1 MTRIGIYGWG
11 VVAPR
16 SRNVE
21 AFEANLAS
29 SESWL
34 TPFAGFGPSNFL
46 VGAPDFD
53 FADYRPWI
61 EERFPPSKY
70 PQLRQKMGHTTLMA
84 VGAFIQSL
92 QQNDGIEKV
101 LQELGADAQVMV
113 GTGLGDLP
121 TFYDTSIELF
131 RAQRR
136 WDRFWAQPERNAD
149 RLNYEESTPEQRDD
163 LRVEWQI
170 PDDPTRHGGNPDER
184 ELVSLAWNRFWMER
198 SDGLQRFLD
207 AWNDIE
213 SEGVSGD
220 VAAGKLHAIRRKRTA
235 IDRLMREWE
244 CPAPPWMSVSTN
256 LLWNIHNTPASQVSM
271 LGRITGAAFAPVAA
285 CSTFG
290 VALHLG
296 MQAIRAGEARAVVV
310 GAADPPPHS
319 LTVGTFY
326 GARVLAADRSPSV
339 PLTEL
344 RGTHAAGGAC
354 VWIIGE
360 QEFMESH
367 GFRPLGLE
375 LLGVGVTS
383 DADHIITP
391 SEDGPRESI
400 RRALA
405 DAGISPGE
413 IGTWDLHATAT
424 PGDVQEV
431 TNLRSVLGESVCLT
445 ARKGTFGHGMSVAG
459 GWELMA
465 QHLGVSGG
473 RIFPTPLQDHELNEH
488 LRGLSF
494 RYVASGG
501 CEVPEGAA
509 GKLSM
514 GVGGINA
521 CVISRP
527 WS

>member
-16 SRNVE
+16 SRDVE
-21 AFEANLAS
+21 SFAANLAS
-29 SESWL
+29 SDSWL
-34 TPFAGFGPSNFL
+34 TPFDGFGPSNFL
-46 VGAPDFD
+46 VGDPDFD

-70 PQLRQKMGHTTLMA
+70 PQLRQKMGDTTLMA
-84 VGAFIQSL
+84 IGAFIQAL
-92 QQNDGIEKV
+92 GQNDGIETT
-101 LQELGADAQVMV
+101 LRELGSEAQVLV
-113 GTGLGDLP
+113 GTGLGELP

-136 WDRFWAQPERNAD
+136 WDRFWAQPERNGD
-149 RLNYEESTPEQRDD
+149 RMRYEEAPTAERDD
-163 LRVEWQI
+163 LRVEWSI

-184 ELVSLAWNRFWMER
+184 ELVSLEWHRFWMER
-198 SDGLQRFLD
+198 SDGLRRFLD

-213 SEGVSGD
+213 SQGVSGT

-256 LLWNIHNTPASQVSM
+256 LLWNIHNTPASQISM
-271 LGRITGAAFAPVAA
+271 LGHITGAAYAPVAA

-296 MQAIRAGEARAVVV
+296 MQAIRSGEARAVVV
-310 GAADPPPHS
+310 GAADPPPHP

-344 RGTHAAGGAC
+344 RGTHAAGGSC
-354 VWIIGE
+354 VWILGDVDYMSARGYE
-360 QEFMESH
+360 
-367 GFRPLGLE
+367 PVGLE
-375 LLGVGVTS
+375 LLGVGVTA

-391 SEDGPRESI
+391 SQEGPQECI
-400 RRALA
+400 RRAFL
-405 DAGISPGE
+405 DAGLDASE
-413 IGTWDLHATAT
+413 VSTWDLHATAT
-424 PGDVQEV
+424 PGDIQEV
-431 TNLRSVLGESVCLT
+431 TNLRTLLGGSVALT
-445 ARKGTFGHGMSVAG
+445 ARKGTFGHGMAVAG

-465 QHLGVSGG
+465 QHLGMVRGEL
-473 RIFPTPLQDHELNEH
+473 FPTPLQSGELNEH
-488 LRGLSF
+488 LRELPF
-494 RYVASGG
+494 RYVASAG
-501 CEVPEGAA
+501 CSIPEGAA

-521 CVISRP
+521 CTISRP
-527 WS
+527 W